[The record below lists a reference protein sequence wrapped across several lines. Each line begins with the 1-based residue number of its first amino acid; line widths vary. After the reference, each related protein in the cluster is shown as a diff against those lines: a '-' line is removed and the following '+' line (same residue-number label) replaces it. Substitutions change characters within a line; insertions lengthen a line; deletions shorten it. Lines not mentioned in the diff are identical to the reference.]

1 MADQKITDLTELTAP
16 AAADL
21 LPIVDASEAAA
32 ANKNKRIQYET
43 LLNRAP
49 AGTVGAPAIAWTDDS
64 GATGLYRSAAHEV
77 AFASNGVYVS
87 KVTATGLQ
95 VGGDAET
102 ATAQLHLFSTDTT
115 DQVIIENSDDGLDTA
130 PDLVLYR
137 NSTSPAANDN
147 LGTVIYRGQDSGG
160 NAHDY
165 AEVSAA
171 ISDATDS
178 GEIGILDLKTA
189 NSGAPA
195 SRIRIKGASV
205 GINETSPAHSLH
217 VGATIA
223 GTAVNVKAVVDDPAS
238 AADLTLLHLR
248 GASTAGQDDDVLS
261 SVFFRGHN
269 DAGTPAEVDY
279 AAIEGSIADASD
291 GTEDGRLKLQVQTAG
306 TLTTQL
312 ELQPAVTFLGSG
324 VATDAA
330 VINTLNFRGANDNA
344 TPEDINY
351 AAIEATVVDNADG
364 AEDGRITIQTMSG
377 GTLATRLDIDENKI
391 GFFGTTAA
399 VQSTHVADIT
409 TTATTG
415 TLPTADGSVTIA
427 DAASPTNAELLEYCV
442 ELEAKVEALLAFAS
456 AHGLMASS

>member
-16 AAADL
+16 LAADL

-32 ANKNKRIQYET
+32 ANKNKRIQYGT

-49 AGTVGAPAIAWTDDS
+49 AGTVGAPAIAWTDDA

-102 ATAQLHLFSTDTT
+102 ATAQLHLFSNDTT
-115 DQVIIENSDDGLDTA
+115 DQVIIENSDNGLDTA

-137 NSTSPAANDN
+137 NSTSPAAHDN
-147 LGTVIYRGQDSGG
+147 LGTVIFRGQDSGT

-165 AEVSAA
+165 AEIVSV
-171 ISDATDS
+171 ISSPTDG

-195 SRIRIKGASV
+195 SRIRIEGASV
-205 GINETSPAHSLH
+205 GINETSPTHSLQ
-217 VGATIA
+217 VGATLT

-238 AADLTLLHLR
+238 AGDLTLLHLR
-248 GASTAGQDDDVLS
+248 GASTVGQDNDVLS
-261 SVFFRGHN
+261 SIFFRGHN
-269 DAGTPAEVDY
+269 DAPTELDY
-279 AAIEGSIADASD
+279 AAIEGSILDATD
-291 GTEDGRLKLQVQTAG
+291 TEEDGQLKLQLQVAG

-351 AAIEATVVDNADG
+351 AAIEASVVDNADG
-364 AEDGRITIQTMSG
+364 AEDGRIVIQTMSG
-377 GTLATRLDIDENKI
+377 GTLATRLDVDENKI
-391 GFFGTTAA
+391 GFFGSTAA
-399 VQSTHVADIT
+399 VQSTHVDDIT

>member
-32 ANKNKRIQYET
+32 ANKNKRIQYST
-43 LLNRAP
+43 LLNRLP
-49 AGTVGAPAIAWTDDS
+49 AGTVGAPALAWSDDA
-64 GATGLYRSAAHEV
+64 GATGIYRTGANELAFVNNDSNYNGKFTTTGFQLGVGTAA
-77 AFASNGVYVS
+77 
-87 KVTATGLQ
+87 
-95 VGGDAET
+95 
-102 ATAQLHLFSTDTT
+102 AQLHLFSTDTS
-115 DQVIIENSDDGLDTA
+115 DQVIIENTDNGLDTA

-137 NSTSPAANDN
+137 RRADPTPVSAAADDN
-147 LGTVIYRGQDSGG
+147 LGTVIFRGEDSAG

-165 AEVSAA
+165 AEIESV
-171 ISDATDS
+171 ISSPTD
-178 GEIGILDLKTA
+178 GAEIGILDLKTA

-195 SRIRIKGASV
+195 SRIRISGASV

-217 VGATIA
+217 VGATLT
-223 GTAVNVKAVVDDPAS
+223 GTALNVKAVVDDAAS
-238 AADLTLLHLR
+238 AADLTLLHIR
-248 GASTAGQDDDVLS
+248 GASTVGQDDDVVS

-269 DAGTPAEVDY
+269 DAPAEVDY
-279 AAIEGSIADASD
+279 AAIEASIADASD
-291 GTEDGRLKLQVQTAG
+291 TTEDGKLKLQVQTAG

-312 ELQPAVTFLGSG
+312 E
-324 VATDAA
+324 
-330 VINTLNFRGANDNA
+330 INAN
-344 TPEDINY
+344 T
-351 AAIEATVVDNADG
+351 
-364 AEDGRITIQTMSG
+364 
-377 GTLATRLDIDENKI
+377 I
-391 GFFGTTAA
+391 GFFGSTAA
-399 VQSTHVADIT
+399 AQSTHVDDIT